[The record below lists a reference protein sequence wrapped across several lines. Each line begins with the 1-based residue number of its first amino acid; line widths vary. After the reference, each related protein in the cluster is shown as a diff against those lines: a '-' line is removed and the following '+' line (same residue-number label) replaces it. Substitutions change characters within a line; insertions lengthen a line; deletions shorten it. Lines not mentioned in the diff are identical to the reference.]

1 MNMESDKIIMAIDE
15 LDMWVRR
22 TEDIRRSLKE
32 CKKTGD
38 AEEERY
44 LRGEL
49 AKAEEQV
56 DYYEELVKDMKKA
69 LSPNTVKRLYDILM
83 KE

>member
-1 MNMESDKIIMAIDE
+1 MESDKIIMAIDE

-22 TEDIRRSLKE
+22 TDEIRSSIKA
-32 CKKTGD
+32 CKKSGD

-49 AKAEEQV
+49 SKAEEQV
-56 DYYEELVKDMKKA
+56 NYYEELIKDMKRA
-69 LSPNTVKRLYDILM
+69 LNPNTVKRLYDILL
-83 KE
+83 KD